1 MITHNGSR
9 IKQNAGLFIFLAAL
23 ASIIYF
29 GTLSGEFLFDD
40 FPRILENPGLSEPL
54 SLGRI
59 VTVGMPSRPFLML
72 TLALNKYLGGDKTF
86 GYHLLNTV
94 IHVLNS
100 ILLSVVL
107 AKFFSMARSSEW
119 KEGNSLKSLP
129 FLAAFIF
136 AVHPLQTESVS
147 YAICRSEE
155 LATLFYLLA
164 VFFYVKA
171 SHGKQLNRGT
181 EAQRHRGTKNQSNK
195 LNQPNQSNQSNQ
207 FVFNACA
214 FFSAFLGVL
223 SKEIAVTLPAVLVLV
238 DYFFIAGYDLKRCAK
253 RFFTALPF
261 YMAIVLIAVN
271 LVKLDSGVGVYER
284 GVYENMLTQSN
295 VVAFYI
301 KLLFF
306 PITQAFDYNF
316 PGFKSL
322 WTFPTPF
329 SICLI
334 LGLLGLAV
342 RLRKKNGLVSFSL
355 LWFFITLSPTSSF
368 VPVDDIIFEHRLY
381 LPFVGGSILSGI
393 ILLRSSSGL
402 AVMLHASTRKAL
414 FLISFFALSLLS
426 MNAIHRNGIYKDSVS
441 FWEDAVKKAPWKDRP
456 NNNLAALYGKAGRY
470 KEVEVLLKRA
480 LEVSPWHPE
489 ARANLGEAYF
499 HLGRRAEA
507 EAEFN
512 KVLQEHPDMPQANY
526 FMGRMAEDAGD
537 LKAAREHYEKAL
549 GRKPELTAARNKL
562 AGVFLKEG
570 GLDQALFHF
579 KKTLEK
585 KPDDVE
591 ANANIGIV
599 YGSMGFYDLA
609 IRHLRAALKAEPGN
623 QAVLKNLAYAQERS
637 KEKKGG
643 RREEHGL
650 TN

>member
-1 MITHNGSR
+1 MIMITHNESR
-9 IKQNAGLFIFLAAL
+9 TKQSAVLFILLACL
-23 ASIIYF
+23 MSLIYL
-29 GTLSGEFLFDD
+29 GTLNGEFLFDD
-40 FPRILENPGLSEPL
+40 FPRILENPGLTEPL
-54 SLGRI
+54 SLKKI

-72 TLALNKYLGGDKTF
+72 TLAMNKYIGGDKTF
-86 GYHLLNTV
+86 GYHLFNTV
-94 IHVLNS
+94 VHVLNS

-107 AKFFSMARSSEW
+107 TKFFALARFGEW
-119 KEGNSLKSLP
+119 KEINSLKNLP
-129 FLAAFIF
+129 FIAALIF

-155 LATLFYLLA
+155 LSTFFYLLA

-171 SHGKQLNRGT
+171 H
-181 EAQRHRGTKNQSNK
+181 RHKGTKNQSNQ
-195 LNQPNQSNQSNQ
+195 L
-207 FVFNACA
+207 VLNACA

-223 SKEIAVTLPAVLVLV
+223 SKEIAVTLPAVLVPV
-238 DYFFIAGYDLKRCAK
+238 DYFFIAEYDLRRCAK

-261 YMAIVLIAVN
+261 YIAIILTAVN
-271 LVKLDSGVGVYER
+271 LVKLDAGVGVYDR

-316 PGFKSL
+316 PGFRSL

-342 RLRKKNGLVSFSL
+342 LLRKKNRLVSFSL

-381 LPFVGGSILSGI
+381 LPFVGVSILSGI
-393 ILLRSSSGL
+393 LLLRASNGL
-402 AVMLHASTRKAL
+402 AGTLHVSGRKAL
-414 FLISFFALSLLS
+414 FLISFFVFFLLS
-426 MNAIHRNGIYKDSVS
+426 INALHRNGIYKDSMS
-441 FWEDAVKKAPWKDRP
+441 FWEDAVRKAPWKDRP

-470 KEVEVLLKRA
+470 KEVEGLLTRA

-499 HLGRRAEA
+499 HLGRPAEA

-512 KVLQEHPDMPQANY
+512 KVLKEHPDMPQANY
-526 FMGRMAEDAGD
+526 FMGRMAEDGED
-537 LKAAREHYEKAL
+537 LKAAREYYEKTL

-570 GLDQALFHF
+570 GMDQALFHF

-599 YGSMGFYDLA
+599 YGSMGFYDMA
-609 IRHLRAALKAEPGN
+609 VRHLQAALKAEPGN
-623 QAVLKNLAYAQERS
+623 PAVLKNLAYAQERL
-637 KEKKGG
+637 KEEKGG
-643 RREEHGL
+643 RGK
-650 TN
+650 